1 MQDDGAV
8 SRKILFWAYFSRMF
22 LSVCKRG
29 HARGAARGEE
39 FAKGCAVFRSYR
51 AAVFAKAGD

>member
-1 MQDDGAV
+1 MQDYVMD
-8 SRKILFWAYFSRMF
+8 LFQSDV

-29 HARGAARGEE
+29 HARGAAGGEK
-39 FAKGCAVFRSYR
+39 FAKGGTVFRSYR